1 MRKDLR
7 DNPRG
12 LPQTTF
18 PPSEPRRPGRRTAV
32 PARPFALARS
42 RQPPGTGAPHA
53 PALPPAERSGVG
65 DEDRERPRGFRGGR
79 LGCPA
84 RAASEGAGPLPP
96 LALSRLSPIAS
107 RPEPTRS
114 SRPTALLTA
123 LLARDLVSLAW
134 VAASLGPLPAVRGPP
149 RGMQSFSTGSQR
161 DAHDAPAGAPVSAA
175 LALGNDPSAGSP
187 TETLLRLLLPLD
199 SPV

>member
-123 LLARDLVSLAW
+123 LLARDLVSPGWRRPSDLCLPSEGRP
-134 VAASLGPLPAVRGPP
+134 VACSLSRLAVRGTHTTLRP
-149 RGMQSFSTGSQR
+149 G
-161 DAHDAPAGAPVSAA
+161 
-175 LALGNDPSAGSP
+175 LLSP
-187 TETLLRLLLPLD
+187 LLSRSVMILPQVHLRKPCYD
-199 SPV
+199 FYFL

>member
-32 PARPFALARS
+32 PARPFVLARS

-149 RGMQSFSTGSQR
+149 RGMQSFDSQSEGRTRRSGRGSC
-161 DAHDAPAGAPVSAA
+161 
-175 LALGNDPSAGSP
+175 
-187 TETLLRLLLPLD
+187 LRC
-199 SPV
+199 SRAR